1 MEECYNVYSMVLDKQ
16 YVLMYKVDGVNMLQF
31 YNLVRGTEVD
41 YHRVNYMGLD
51 SKGHAVNRINYV
63 EVYYVE
69 LNSKV
74 DRVYHKEMNEMNM
87 MGKVVVMM
95 VYHEEVDSR
104 VYFFELDSR
113 VEEFLVLGESYMV
126 TTVGSAMVEAAWEQC
141 GEGHA
146 VQVDDEGLLLLP
158 SPDVAYAVLEA
169 RSFCSWSLGWSIL
182 GCNKCTV
189 RHGSTLIGGRK
200 KARATVIGGDSA
212 SWAGLS
218 VMAK

>member
-113 VEEFLVLGESYMV
+113 VEEFLVLGESYVV
-126 TTVGSAMVEAAWEQC
+126 TTVGERMGMKLGSAMVEATWDQC

-146 VQVDDEGLLLLP
+146 GQVGVDDEVLLLS
-158 SPDVAYAVLEA
+158 SPDVAHATTCARCLMHLSIGLAVT
-169 RSFCSWSLGWSIL
+169 IL
-182 GCNKCTV
+182 VGFDWWRRGCE
-189 RHGSTLIGGRK
+189 
-200 KARATVIGGDSA
+200 RATLPRDLNHGQVPG
-212 SWAGLS
+212 
-218 VMAK
+218 

>member
-1 MEECYNVYSMVLDKQ
+1 MLPWGLYIVHDIVAGVMVNDLVVEERNCTQVNTWMAQYNMVSVSVGDK
-16 YVLMYKVDGVNMLQF
+16 V
-31 YNLVRGTEVD
+31 
-41 YHRVNYMGLD
+41 
-51 SKGHAVNRINYV
+51 AI
-63 EVYYVE
+63 
-69 LNSKV
+69 
-74 DRVYHKEMNEMNM
+74 
-87 MGKVVVMM
+87 MM
-95 VYHEEVDSR
+95 VYHV
-104 VYFFELDSR
+104 ELDSKAASK
-113 VEEFLVLGESYMV
+113 VEVFLVLGESYMV

-169 RSFCSWSLGWSIL
+169 RGFCSWSLGWSIL
-182 GCNKCTV
+182 GCNKCAV